1 MDDCEQHS
9 LISQSKVRGKRSPNN
24 YKSLQ
29 DASSYNY
36 TDDNVINEHTTF
48 LLCRPHGW
56 VYKLTLISLMGGIF
70 FAIFFIMEVLTGLE
84 KIIVEVMIMT
94 LLHYEYSFF
103 YRY

>member
-1 MDDCEQHS
+1 MDDCEHHS
-9 LISQSKVRGKRSPNN
+9 LISQSKVRGKRSADN

-56 VYKLTLISLMGGIF
+56 VYQLTLISLMGGIY
-70 FAIFFIMEVLTGLE
+70 FATFFIMEVLTGLE

-94 LLHYEYSFF
+94 LLHYDLVFI
-103 YRY
+103 YR